1 MNITHISGSNIKGK
15 TFAHDLT
22 HPITIFTGLNGKG
35 KSARL
40 DTIQLALFGAHPA
53 LSKTN
58 EGVMQLCSG
67 SIMTAE
73 VRLSDGSRASNYWN
87 QTKSGTSCKGEGSI
101 SPKITPLCLNPSEYF
116 DLSDRERTKLVFKLC
131 KSSSNFRNEVVAQ
144 AKGIKLED
152 HDAATEE
159 IVQTVCGKVSAHEP
173 QMGDST
179 TEWLENLAEMVKK
192 QVSTTM
198 AAAKRMSAT
207 LSGLTELRALVSQP
221 VNSAAERELASV
233 NAQVAEIDLK
243 IRELET
249 EHQEIRKKL
258 ARKVELEGALASK
271 TTRPI
276 TDAQQS
282 VRELEEAT
290 ASYQSKLP
298 DLRAKLSV
306 AESELAALKKELART
321 ESLIEQ
327 AKKTAALVEEAK
339 AVLDPKGSNEL
350 GIEEL
355 KSGVLG
361 QYDNSVSPEPELAKA
376 RTEVVGSEQSLT
388 YFQNQARSRTERIDR
403 IKADLSKYDIVPEC
417 EHCHWKAQLT
427 KDLNDDLAAE
437 TAKRDEAMRL
447 VEAYTSSVA
456 ASRALLVK
464 AEEAMQVYE
473 AGKKKVDDLRRK
485 LFELEARKKWA
496 QQILQ
501 SHPSAPPAG
510 DVDAIRQKLIADQ
523 MNIAELKQA
532 IAGATLEDITHKK
545 QLASLASARKL
556 VEEIQAEEMLQQRLL
571 GELESLSGIGEPS
584 LDALND
590 LRSRRATLSSRIAP
604 LSLEVRQSMAA
615 RGEAATKLIAAEE
628 ALKVSREE
636 KVWREVK
643 KIVDE
648 VQAKAVHE
656 SVGPIIDAA
665 NVICDGILPSPL
677 VMHEG
682 VIGRFAERKFVTTKT
697 FNKSDQQIA
706 FAAICV
712 ALAGAS
718 GCPLKLLLMDDL
730 DNIEDDRLEILMEKV
745 QSAIRFGVV
754 TQMIGCSVRD
764 AWTGSAKDIEVISL

>member
-22 HPITIFTGLNGKG
+22 KPITIFTGLNGRG

-40 DTIQLALFGAHPA
+40 DAIQLALFGAHPA

-221 VNSAAERELASV
+221 VNGAAERELASV

-271 TTRPI
+271 TNRSLA
-276 TDAQQS
+276 DAQQS
-282 VRELEEAT
+282 VKELEEAT

-306 AESELAALKKELART
+306 AESELAVLKRELART

-327 AKKTAALVEEAK
+327 AKKSAALVEEAK
-339 AVLDPKGSNEL
+339 AVLDPKGLPEIEL
-350 GIEEL
+350 NTL
-355 KSGVLG
+355 KSGLA
-361 QYDNSVSPEPELAKA
+361 NHAANERSPEPALIEAQNAVDNNLRSQSFFQQSAKA
-376 RTEVVGSEQSLT
+376 RED
-388 YFQNQARSRTERIDR
+388 RIQR
-403 IKADLSKYDIVPEC
+403 IKADLSKYDGVPEC

-427 KDLNDDLAAE
+427 KDLNDDLASE
-437 TAKRDEAMRL
+437 TAKRDEAMKQAEYYADFAEANNALLKRAQDEMRL
-447 VEAYTSSVA
+447 YTS
-456 ASRALLVK
+456 ALK
-464 AEEAMQVYE
+464 QFDEM
-473 AGKKKVDDLRRK
+473 RRRVS
-485 LFELEARKKWA
+485 ELEANKKWA
-496 QQILQ
+496 QQQID
-501 SHPSAPPAG
+501 SHPSVPPAG
-510 DVDAIRQKLIADQ
+510 DVDAIRQKLISDQ

-532 IAGATLEDITHKK
+532 IAGATLEDASHKK
-545 QLASLASARKL
+545 QLAALASARKL

-571 GELESLSGIGEPS
+571 GELESLSGIADPS
-584 LDALND
+584 LDTLND

-730 DNIEDDRLEILMEKV
+730 DNIEDDRLELLMEKV
-745 QSAIRFGVV
+745 QSAINCGVV